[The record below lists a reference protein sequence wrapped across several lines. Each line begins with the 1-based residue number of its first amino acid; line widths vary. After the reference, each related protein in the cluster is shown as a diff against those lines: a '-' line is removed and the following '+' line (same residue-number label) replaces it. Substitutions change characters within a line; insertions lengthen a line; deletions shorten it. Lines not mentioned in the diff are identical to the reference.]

1 MMRLRSWQVAA
12 LAAVAV
18 VIVVFLAWRVL
29 HNPPAEAEPPAPS
42 ALVSIAPVSAGP
54 VSQTIEAYGVIAGS
68 AAATRTIPAP
78 RDVIVQDLL
87 VGPGQPVAV
96 GAPLVIVGDTPASG
110 LVYRQAA
117 DALTYARQ
125 DLARI
130 QRLYAQQLAANDQL
144 VAGQKAVAD
153 AQAALAAQVAA
164 GGGRARQT
172 IASPIAGVVWQ
183 VSTSKGQQL
192 ASGAPLLTVVAS
204 GGLVAQLGVEPNGAA
219 RLASGQSVRI
229 VSALDPNRAIES
241 RLTVVG
247 QAVDPATHLISA
259 TVPADG
265 AGLALGAAVRG
276 EITVAT
282 IQALTV
288 PRASVVYDENGSHV
302 FVIRGGKA
310 HQVAVTTAAEQ
321 ADRIAVSG
329 ALNAGD
335 QVAVAGAYQLQDG
348 LAVRIAAK

>member
-1 MMRLRSWQVAA
+1 MKRLRNWRIAA
-12 LAAVAV
+12 LAAAAV
-18 VIVVFLAWRVL
+18 IILALLAWRIL
-29 HNPPAEAEPPAPS
+29 YKPTGEAEPPAPS
-42 ALVSIAPVSAGP
+42 ALVSVAPVSAGP
-54 VSQTIEAYGVIAGS
+54 VSRTIEAYGVIAGS
-68 AAATRTIPAP
+68 AAATRTISAP

-87 VGPGQPVAV
+87 VAPGQPVAA
-96 GAPLVIVGDTPASG
+96 GAPLAVVGDTPASG
-110 LVYRQAA
+110 LAYHQAA
-117 DALTYARQ
+117 DALTFAKQ

-144 VAGQKAVAD
+144 AAGQKAVAD
-153 AQAALAAQVAA
+153 AQAALAAQTAA

-183 VSTSKGQQL
+183 VPAAKGQQL
-192 ASGAPLLTVVAS
+192 ASGAPLLSVVAS

-219 RLASGQSVRI
+219 QLVAGQPVRI

-247 QAVDPATHLISA
+247 QAVDPTTRLISA
-259 TVPADG
+259 MAPAEG

-282 IQALTV
+282 IQALTA

-310 HQVAVTTAAEQ
+310 HQVAVAAGPEQ
-321 ADRIAVSG
+321 EDRITVSG
-329 ALNAGD
+329 EIHAGD
-335 QVAVAGAYQLQDG
+335 QVAVVGAYQLQDG
-348 LAVRIAAK
+348 LAVRIAGK